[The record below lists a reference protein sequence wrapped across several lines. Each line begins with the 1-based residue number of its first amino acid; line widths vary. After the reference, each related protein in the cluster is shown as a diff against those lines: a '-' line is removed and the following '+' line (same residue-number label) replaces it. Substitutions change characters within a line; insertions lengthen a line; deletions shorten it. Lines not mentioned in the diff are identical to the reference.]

1 MRVTGLSL
9 ERLSWAMLPW
19 YVPLLISLV
28 LVTVFPTISTWLPG
42 LMLGR

>member
-19 YVPLLISLV
+19 YVPLLVTLALI
-28 LVTVFPTISTWLPG
+28 TVFPGISTWLPG

>member
-1 MRVTGLSL
+1 MI
-9 ERLSWAMLPW
+9 PW